1 LSFVKLHQPCP
12 DCGSSD
18 ALSIND
24 DGSAFC
30 FSCGERFSSRKYNA
44 LLGESPTGDIEIN
57 LIEKEPITF
66 AEEGEYVPL
75 RDRGI
80 SEETAKKYGVRCIL
94 DSGGNITKHL
104 YPYYKDKEIVAY
116 KERVLGSTGK
126 QNFFS
131 KGAIGSA
138 GLFGEQMFQA
148 GGKYVTLV
156 EGECDAMAAYELLG
170 SKWPV
175 LSVRSGAQGAE
186 RDVKASLE
194 YLESFDTVIINF
206 DEDKV
211 GRESA
216 RRVARLLKP
225 SKAKIMSL
233 PEGFKDAN
241 DMLNKH
247 DHKGYVAAWWASKTY
262 TPSGVLSVSENKE
275 KYKNRERKQSF
286 PYPWQGLNDKLEG
299 LRQGELVTLTGGTGL
314 GKSSV
319 TRELEHWLV
328 KTTSDNVGIIALEE
342 TFNRTVDGIL
352 SIEANAKLHIDRI
365 RDQYTEEELDTFFD
379 IMYDGDNNNRVWI
392 HAHFGAND
400 IDSIFS
406 KLRFMIVGCGCKW
419 VVIDHLH
426 MMVSTTIEGDAR
438 RGLDAIMHRI
448 RTLVEET
455 GAGIILV
462 SHLRRVDGNKGH
474 ENGIET
480 GLSHL
485 RGSQSIAQLSD
496 CVISLERNQQSDDPL
511 EASTTRVRILKSR
524 YTGDVG
530 LATHLVFD
538 NETGR
543 LSEVDGDDIS
553 NSNDEDKEL
562 ALEFD

>member
-1 LSFVKLHQPCP
+1 MTFVKLHQPCP
-12 DCGSSD
+12 ECGSSD
-18 ALSIND
+18 ALSVNE

-30 FSCGERFSSRKYNA
+30 FSCNDRFSQRKYSN
-44 LLGESPTGDIEIN
+44 LTGNQEMGEPNIN
-57 LIEKEPITF
+57 VINSEPLTF
-66 AEEGEYVPL
+66 PEEGEYVAL
-75 RDRGI
+75 TDRGI
-80 SEETAKKYGVRCIL
+80 SEETAKKYGVRCALFSDGSIQ
-94 DSGGNITKHL
+94 KHL
-104 YPYYKDKEIVAY
+104 YPYYKEKEIIAY
-116 KERVLGSTGK
+116 KERILGSTGK
-126 QNFFS
+126 ENFFS
-131 KGAIGSA
+131 KGAIRDA
-138 GLFGEQMFQA
+138 GLFGQHIFSE

-170 SKWPV
+170 SKWAV
-175 LSVRSGAQGAE
+175 VSIRSGANGAE

-194 YLESFDTVIINF
+194 YLESFETVIINF
-206 DEDKV
+206 DEDKA
-211 GRESA
+211 GREA
-216 RRVARLLKP
+216 AKRVARLLKP
-225 SKAKIMSL
+225 SKAKIMRL

-241 DMLNKH
+241 DMLRKNN
-247 DHKGYVAAWWASKTY
+247 HKDYVQSWWSAKTY
-262 TPSGVLSVSENKE
+262 TPSGVLSVSENRD
-275 KYKNRERKQSF
+275 KYKNREKVKSYPF
-286 PYPWQGLNDKLEG
+286 PWEGLNRKLEG
-299 LRQGELVTLTGGTGL
+299 LRPGELVTLTGGTGL
-314 GKSSV
+314 GKTSV
-319 TRELEHWLV
+319 TRELEHWLI
-328 KTTSDNVGIIALEE
+328 KSTPHNVGVIALEE

-365 RDQYTEEELDTFFD
+365 REQFTEEELDKFFD
-379 IMYDGDNNNRVWI
+379 VLYDGENANRVWI

-426 MMVSTTIEGDAR
+426 MLVSTTIEGDER
-438 RGLDAIMHRI
+438 RSIDAIMHRI

-511 EASTTRVRILKSR
+511 EAATTRVRVLKSR

-530 LATHLVFD
+530 LATQLVFD
-538 NETGR
+538 NDTGR
-543 LSEVDGDDIS
+543 LSEVDTDELT
-553 NSNDEDKEL
+553 NSDSEEKEI
-562 ALEFD
+562 ALEFE